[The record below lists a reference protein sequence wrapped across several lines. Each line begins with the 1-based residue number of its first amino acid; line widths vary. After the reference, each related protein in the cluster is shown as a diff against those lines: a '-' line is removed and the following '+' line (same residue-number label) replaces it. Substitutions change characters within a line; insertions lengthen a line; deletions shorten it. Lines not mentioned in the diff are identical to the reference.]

1 METTMRRIGQKDK
14 KIIDEITISLA
25 ILFTIYTELGRNN
38 KRLAE
43 ELAEIFSTIG
53 RSNKNLAHWHLY
65 LNFSNLDDNGIYA
78 GDINEGIDR
87 FFSVLSSET
96 NHKIGKSTRSKILAK
111 LVKYRIW
118 YFIKTKN
125 KIKDKSP
132 HSLSRTRGTKKDK
145 RGGPYILYKNTVRIK
160 NYRRILDNP
169 TTLNSINQSLAN
181 YRNLL
186 KNFYTIWLDN
196 ILNMIK
202 EKGNHQ
208 MYAAFMIPFVG
219 KRIYPKSIDW
229 ESFKNALRDRRNKSK
244 LKEAKQQLISYLIQN
259 PNKELFFNFV
269 KVINSERLI

>member
-43 ELAEIFSTIG
+43 ELAKIFSTIG
-53 RSNKNLAHWHLY
+53 RSNKDLAHWHLY

-132 HSLSRTRGTKKDK
+132 QSLSRTKGTKKDK
-145 RGGPYILYKNTVRIK
+145 RGGPYVLYKNTVRIK

-169 TTLNSINQSLAN
+169 TILNSINQSLAN
-181 YRNLL
+181 YKDLL
-186 KNFYTIWLDN
+186 KNFYTVWFDN
-196 ILNMIK
+196 VLNMIK
-202 EKGNHQ
+202 EKGNQQ
-208 MYAAFMIPFVG
+208 MYAALMIPAIGQGVDP
-219 KRIYPKSIDW
+219 RDIDW
-229 ESFKNALRDRRNKSK
+229 KSFRNAINDSQNKNK
-244 LKEAKQQLISYLIQN
+244 LKEVKQQFISDLLRN
-259 PNKELFFNFV
+259 PNKDLFFNFI
-269 KVINSERLI
+269 KVTTSERIV

>member
-1 METTMRRIGQKDK
+1 MRRIGQKDK

-43 ELAEIFSTIG
+43 ELAKIFSTIG
-53 RSNKNLAHWHLY
+53 RSNKDLAHWHLY

-132 HSLSRTRGTKKDK
+132 QSLSRTKGTKKDK
-145 RGGPYILYKNTVRIK
+145 RGGPYVLYKNTVRIK

-169 TTLNSINQSLAN
+169 TILNSINQSLAN
-181 YRNLL
+181 YKDLL
-186 KNFYTIWLDN
+186 KNFYTVWFDN
-196 ILNMIK
+196 VLNMIK
-202 EKGNHQ
+202 EKGNQQ
-208 MYAAFMIPFVG
+208 MYAALMIPAIGQGVDP
-219 KRIYPKSIDW
+219 RDIDW
-229 ESFKNALRDRRNKSK
+229 KSFRNAINDSQNKNK
-244 LKEAKQQLISYLIQN
+244 LKEVKQQFISDLLRN
-259 PNKELFFNFV
+259 PNKDLFFNFI
-269 KVINSERLI
+269 KVTTSERIV